1 MPTDSAVFFAP
12 PRTPSPPRENAKQ
25 PTLMSTKIVPK
36 DTEPFPD
43 YQNRPSKK
51 RPLAAEDAVD
61 LPASVVVVEKSTTTT
76 GKTTTTVASASKGKE
91 APTQP
96 GAQVDACVIST
107 DGDDRTS
114 KDYYFDSYS
123 HHAIH
128 EEMLKDEVRTRT
140 YEMAIMNNSHL
151 FEGKTVLD
159 VGCGTGILSMFA
171 AKAGAKHV
179 YGIDC
184 SSIVEQARKIVD
196 INGFSDQITIL
207 KGKVRL
213 ESNAEGRMEFER
225 QLLYSLFLLPSFLL
239 FSRLKRS
246 NSP

>member
-1 MPTDSAVFFAP
+1 MTSDSAQYFNP
-12 PRTPSPPRENAKQ
+12 PRTPSPPRENVKQ
-25 PTLMSTKIVPK
+25 STLMSRKVIPE
-36 DTEPFPD
+36 DDEPFAN
-43 YQNRPSKK
+43 YENRPSKK
-51 RPLAAEDAVD
+51 RIHAAEDATH
-61 LPASVVVVEKSTTTT
+61 LPASVVVVEKSPTNDAQKSTTS
-76 GKTTTTVASASKGKE
+76 SAPAQAGKE
-91 APTQP
+91 SSGSQQ
-96 GAQVDACVIST
+96 GAQVDSSIIST

-140 YEMAIMNNSHL
+140 YEMAIMQNTHL

-184 SSIVEQARKIVD
+184 SSIADQARKIVG
-196 INGFSDQITIL
+196 INGFADQITIL
-207 KGKVRL
+207 KGKVSL
-213 ESNAEGRMEFER
+213 VRM
-225 QLLYSLFLLPSFLL
+225 L
-239 FSRLKRS
+239 
-246 NSP
+246 

>member
-1 MPTDSAVFFAP
+1 MPTDSAEFFDP
-12 PRTPSPPRENAKQ
+12 PRTPSPRENAKQ
-25 PTLMSTKIVPK
+25 PTLLATKVFAE
-36 DTEPFPD
+36 DAEPISD
-43 YQNRPSKK
+43 YQNRPNKK
-51 RPLAAEDAVD
+51 RPIAAEDAVG
-61 LPASVVVVEKSTTTT
+61 LPASVVVMEKSTTNAE
-76 GKTTTTVASASKGKE
+76 TTTTEGASASSEKGE
-91 APTQP
+91 TTQST
-96 GAQVDACVIST
+96 AQADACIIST
-107 DGDDRTS
+107 DGDERTS

-140 YEMAIMNNSHL
+140 YEMAIMQNSHL

-213 ESNAEGRMEFER
+213 VQHGAEG
-225 QLLYSLFLLPSFLL
+225 
-239 FSRLKRS
+239 KK
-246 NSP
+246 